1 MLIHIGSGESIR
13 VNLVEL
19 PIRKCYTHRPD
30 ILPRI
35 FLSGKRL
42 RTSMEIHNVWQL
54 SKLHKE
60 EII

>member
-1 MLIHIGSGESIR
+1 MD
-13 VNLVEL
+13 L
-19 PIRKCYTHRPD
+19 PIRKCYTHIPD

-42 RTSMEIHNVWQL
+42 RTSMEIHNLWQL